1 MRRKDWAAQQGI
13 HYQTA
18 WRWFR
23 DGKLPVPALQTPS
36 GTILV
41 QPQAPNAVPPPGG
54 GLGLY
59 ARVSAHD
66 QRADLDRQVSR
77 LTRWATTARA
87 PVVRV
92 EAEVASGM
100 TGRRAKLRRLL
111 ADPAVTTVVVTHR
124 DRLARMNAELVEA
137 ALSAHGRWLV
147 VLDAGE
153 VTDDLVGDL
162 VEVLT
167 SLCARRYGRR
177 SARNRALQALRCA
190 EGDVGP
196 AGVAGAARGDGDG
209 VVGCCVA
216 WPPRWWSPHRRVP
229 ASAPGCGWMPTASG
243 CCGRSA
249 RSSAGSPAKTWRC
262 AAGVAQAATSAPAA
276 SKR

>member
-77 LTRWATTARA
+77 LTRWATTATA

-92 EAEVASGM
+92 EGEVASGM
-100 TGRRAKLRRLL
+100 TARRAKLRRLL

-124 DRLARMNAELVEA
+124 DRLARMNPALVEA
-137 ALSAHGRWLV
+137 ALSAHRRRLV
-147 VLDAGE
+147 GLGAGE
-153 VTDDLVGDL
+153 VTD
-162 VEVLT
+162 
-167 SLCARRYGRR
+167 
-177 SARNRALQALRCA
+177 
-190 EGDVGP
+190 EGL
-196 AGVAGAARGDGDG
+196 
-209 VVGCCVA
+209 
-216 WPPRWWSPHRRVP
+216 
-229 ASAPGCGWMPTASG
+229 
-243 CCGRSA
+243 
-249 RSSAGSPAKTWRC
+249 
-262 AAGVAQAATSAPAA
+262 
-276 SKR
+276 

>member
-1 MRRKDWAAQQGI
+1 MRLKDWAAQQGI

-18 WRWFR
+18 WKWFR

-41 QPQAPNAVPPPGG
+41 QPDAPDAVPRPGG

-59 ARVSAHD
+59 ARVSSHD

-77 LTRWATTARA
+77 LTQWAATAKA

-100 TGRRAKLRRLL
+100 TGRRPKLRRLL
-111 ADPAVTTVVVTHR
+111 ADPAVTTVVVTYR

-137 ALSAHGRWLV
+137 ALSAHGRRLV
-147 VLDAGE
+147 VLDDGE
-153 VTDDLVGDL
+153 VTDDLIRDL

-167 SLCARRYGRR
+167 SFCARLYGRR
-177 SARNRALQALRCA
+177 SARNRALKALRCA
-190 EGDVGP
+190 ERDVGP

-209 VVGCCVA
+209 DGVVG
-216 WPPRWWSPHRRVP
+216 
-229 ASAPGCGWMPTASG
+229 
-243 CCGRSA
+243 
-249 RSSAGSPAKTWRC
+249 
-262 AAGVAQAATSAPAA
+262 
-276 SKR
+276 